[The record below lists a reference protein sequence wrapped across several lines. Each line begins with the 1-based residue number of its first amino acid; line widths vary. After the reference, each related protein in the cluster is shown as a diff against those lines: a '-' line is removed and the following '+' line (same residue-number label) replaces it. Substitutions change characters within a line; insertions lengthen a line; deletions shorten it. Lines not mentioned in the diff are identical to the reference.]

1 MCSASHLPG
10 TPPSPTPLSSP
21 VPGMAARYRTDPCAD
36 EHPESSSNVKF
47 RLHGSVKVFFFSPL
61 RISKAVFF
69 FTHRQLSP
77 VSWGTRVGA
86 PIHQFPL
93 GMFGCMDAG
102 RNSLVNRDGKDGK
115 DEAGT
120 EVETRSPT
128 SSEKKPGI

>member
-36 EHPESSSNVKF
+36 EHPRVIIKRQVSAPRK
-47 RLHGSVKVFFFSPL
+47 RQGFFFSPL